1 MAVIY
6 HINLDQS
13 ARQSLEQTRYGL
25 CSMSMLRQ
33 NFLAAQIVDRFS
45 SWLGQRDAEREPFA
59 VRKDPPLTLQ
69 WHQRGSAATAV
80 LESGMQIASV
90 LLLLSGIEPR
100 DELAAAV
107 QFQALL
113 AGAPERLAAMS
124 GLDVRRYDRRPLL
137 LSVTDSEIGR
147 TAWDL
152 DLLKM
157 CIGGAFFE
165 RLGAT

>member
-6 HINLDQS
+6 HINLDET
-13 ARQSLEQTRYGL
+13 ARQAIDHTRYAL
-25 CSMSMLRQ
+25 CSFDLIRQ

-45 SWLGQRDAEREPFA
+45 SWLGQKDAVREPF
-59 VRKDPPLTLQ
+59 VLRKDPSLVLQ

-90 LLLLSGIEPR
+90 LLLLSGLEPR

-113 AGAPERLAAMS
+113 AGAPERLSGAT
-124 GLDVRRYDRRPLL
+124 GLDVRRFDRRPLL
-137 LSVTDSEIGR
+137 VSVTDTEFARSVMDIE
-147 TAWDL
+147 
-152 DLLKM
+152 LLQM
-157 CIGGAFFE
+157 CIAGAFFE